1 MINLFGRYLLSALL
15 VVAVVMGCSDNPV
28 DSTPSDTNDDPP
40 SPPVDGAQLT
50 IDEPEFV
57 FGYAPQHSK
66 VSHVF
71 WLKSTGDDTL
81 RILSVRPG

>member
-1 MINLFGRYLLSALL
+1 MRQKLNLIL
-15 VVAVVMGCSDNPV
+15 VFAVVLIVAGSAFAVPR
-28 DSTPSDTNDDPP
+28 
-40 SPPVDGAQLT
+40 LT
-50 IDEPEFV
+50 IDESNFD

-81 RILSVRPG
+81 KILNVRPG